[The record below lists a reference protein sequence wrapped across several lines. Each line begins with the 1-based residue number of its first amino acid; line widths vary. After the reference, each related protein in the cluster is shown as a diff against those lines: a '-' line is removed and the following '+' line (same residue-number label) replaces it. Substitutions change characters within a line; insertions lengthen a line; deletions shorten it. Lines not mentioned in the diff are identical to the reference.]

1 MHFTLTS
8 HFHLDSHSSHV
19 QQPAVSVA
27 LHGAALDFNEGGVDS
42 ERPGVEL
49 GGFFSQLFK
58 MEVES
63 RVEEKQRHQQQ
74 ETWMD
79 LPTPGKLSKDR
90 RTQRLRGSREATWRC

>member
-27 LHGAALDFNEGGVDS
+27 LHGAALDFNEGGLDS
-42 ERPGVEL
+42 ERPGLEL

-79 LPTPGKLSKDR
+79 FPTPGKAKQGRTDGR
-90 RTQRLRGSREATWRC
+90 RG